1 MISRV
6 YTKLIEEMSPLML
19 VSALIL
25 TSIIFTLNTSAD
37 DGMEVESVT
46 IIGTKKDVKDLAGS
60 GAVISN
66 EDLEKTM
73 DTDIAKI
80 L

>member
-19 VSALIL
+19 VSTLIL
-25 TSIIFTLNTSAD
+25 TSIIFTLNTSAE

-46 IIGTKKDVKDLAGS
+46 IIGTKKDVR
-60 GAVISN
+60 N
-66 EDLEKTM
+66 
-73 DTDIAKI
+73 KI
-80 L
+80 LMNSNGDTFSINFV